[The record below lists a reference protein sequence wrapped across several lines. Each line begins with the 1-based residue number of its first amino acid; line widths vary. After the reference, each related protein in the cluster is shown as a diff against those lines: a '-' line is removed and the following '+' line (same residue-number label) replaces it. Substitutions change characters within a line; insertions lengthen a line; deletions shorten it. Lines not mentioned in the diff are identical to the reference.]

1 MSDMLLHKELSY
13 NLIGAAMEVHKILG
27 PGFLEKTYQRACEA
41 ELKIQRINFVAQKKI
56 KIFYR
61 NIDLGF
67 QVLDLVIDN
76 KIIVELKSVS
86 EILPIHQAQL
96 ISYLKATDYELG
108 ILINFGSKSL
118 QYKRIALT
126 RISQTKTNLTNYNL
140 RN

>member
-1 MSDMLLHKELSY
+1 MVDKLLHKELSY
-13 NLIGAAMEVHKILG
+13 KLVGAAMEIHKILG
-27 PGFLEKTYQRACEA
+27 PGFLEGTYQRAYEA
-41 ELKIQRINFVAQKKI
+41 ELKIQGISFVPQKKI
-56 KIFYR
+56 KIFYK

-76 KIIVELKSVS
+76 KIIIEIKAVS

-96 ISYLKATDYELG
+96 ISYLKATEYELG

-118 QYKRIALT
+118 QYKRIVLT
-126 RISQTKTNLTNYNL
+126 RIS